1 MDSDDADKPSTS
13 DFAGVRHDF
22 RPEDFTNH
30 IVIGRGK

>member
-30 IVIGRGK
+30 VVIGRGK